1 MGTDSGTYVARE
13 MAHGTREDA
22 GMARQFGNIRKLPS
36 GRYQARYPA
45 PDGRYVSAPT
55 TFGTKKAAS
64 AWLADVQTSI
74 EKSQWK
80 SPEQVAVEKAEADA
94 ARAEVLTVRE
104 LAEVWMETIPSDN
117 HRMTSASRVRRFINP
132 ELGDIKI
139 TELTRERCDR
149 WYRDMEERLCPGAPT
164 QRRRT
169 YAALQA
175 MLKLAIHMDWLDRM
189 PLRVKGALVD
199 VPDREPQTATPAE
212 VDALAAAMPP
222 YLQMAVQLAAWC
234 GLRLGE
240 VLGLQ
245 IDDITVDRATAPPLA
260 PVVRLR
266 LRRHIVQGRGT
277 GTMTIVDGT
286 KASDRVESV
295 VVPPHLVVPLWEHVE
310 THARHVEP
318 RWIFPGTRTVS
329 MPCGPATLDRR
340 WRLAR
345 EATDLEHYTFH
356 DLRRTGNTIA
366 AMAGATPG
374 EMRERLRHKTSE
386 AAERYIVSARGA
398 DVALA
403 VRMSEQAANPH
414 RPVVREMPA
423 EDPGD
428 TLDES
433 AVDAVIETFTAL
445 AEQVRGSGDLELRAY
460 LAKRLEEVRQMVD
473 D

>member
-1 MGTDSGTYVARE
+1 MASAGAR
-13 MAHGTREDA
+13 D
-22 GMARQFGNIRKLPS
+22 FGSIRKLPS
-36 GRYQARYPA
+36 GRWQARYRA
-45 PDGRYVSAPT
+45 PDGERRTAPT
-55 TFGTKKAAS
+55 TFTTKKAAS
-64 AWLADVQTSI
+64 AWLADVQSDI
-74 EKSQWK
+74 ERNRWK
-80 SPEQVAVEKAEADA
+80 SPEQVAAEEAEAAA
-94 ARAEVLTVRE
+94 ARAETLTVRE

-212 VDALAAAMPP
+212 VDELAAAMPP
-222 YLQMAVQLAAWC
+222 YLQMSVQLAAWC

-240 VLGLQ
+240 ILGLQ
-245 IDDITVDRATAPPLA
+245 IDDLAVDRATAAPLA

-266 LRRHIVQGRGT
+266 LRRHVVQGRGT

-295 VVPPHLVVPLWEHVE
+295 VVPPHLVVPLWKHVE
-310 THARHVEP
+310 KHARHVEP
-318 RWIFPGTRTVS
+318 RWLFPGTRTVD

-374 EMRERLRHKTSE
+374 EMRERLRHRTSE

-414 RPVVREMPA
+414 RPTARTAADDQAGEM
-423 EDPGD
+423 
-428 TLDES
+428 LDEA
-433 AVDAVIETFTAL
+433 AVDAAIETVIAL
-445 AEQVRGSGDLELRAY
+445 IEKVRGSGDIELSRH
-460 LAKRLEEVRQMVD
+460 LVERLGKVHAEASELVEG
-473 D
+473 